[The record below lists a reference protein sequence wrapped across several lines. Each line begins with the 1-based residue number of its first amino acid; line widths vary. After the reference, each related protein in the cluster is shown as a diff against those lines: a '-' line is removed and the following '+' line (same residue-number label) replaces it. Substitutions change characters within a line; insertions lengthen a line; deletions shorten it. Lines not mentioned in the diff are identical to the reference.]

1 MAEPMTDGP
10 DGYELDPWPFL
21 TDEDH
26 TWLDGLIDYADEIA
40 TAAEVDLLDVMDDLV
55 ATALT
60 EDGHGWPLRAPQQA
74 KAWRIH
80 DDGAAEWAMAHVA
93 RADDE
98 LAQLKA
104 QAAEWTIEAEDR
116 LARIRQWFDHRAA
129 RHLATRLFMEAHL
142 RRYALERRA
151 EDPKHAKTLVLPS
164 GAVRTVEH
172 QPKAAVADEDAVV
185 TWVCHQW
192 ADEPEVAD
200 VVAPPQPRKLYVQRL
215 RDHTEVVE
223 VIDHAQLLLADG
235 ELIEWLHDRPVGAG
249 HTSVVQDP
257 LATRGRVGQRC
268 PKPGD
273 GWPTPDE
280 ATALVAR
287 VEVLASHLEVHGPD
301 GLPVPGTHVE
311 PGNITTTVV
320 PS

>member
-1 MAEPMTDGP
+1 MAEPMTDDP
-10 DGYELDPWPFL
+10 DGLDPWPFL

-26 TWLDGLIDYADEIA
+26 AWLEGLIDYADEVA
-40 TAAEVDLLDVMDDLV
+40 TAAECDLLDVMGDLV

-60 EDGHGWPLRAPQQA
+60 EDGQGWPLRAPQQA

-98 LAQLKA
+98 LARLKA

-164 GAVRTVEH
+164 GAVRTVE
-172 QPKAAVADEDAVV
+172 QKPKAAVADEATVIAWAVR
-185 TWVCHQW
+185 
-192 ADEPEVAD
+192 ALDGPDRED
-200 VVAPPQPRKLYVQRL
+200 VAPAQPRKLYVQRL

-223 VIDHAQLLLADG
+223 VIDRAQLLLADG
-235 ELIEWLHDRPVGAG
+235 NLVLWERDGAALTEWAWEGDRGSGPA
-249 HTSVVQDP
+249 
-257 LATRGRVGQRC
+257 C
-268 PKPGD
+268 PGGGD
-273 GWPTPDE
+273 GWPSPEE

-287 VEVLASHLEVHGPD
+287 VEVLASHLEVQGPD
-301 GLPVPGTHVE
+301 GLPVPGTHVQ
-311 PGNITTTVV
+311 PGSITTTVV
-320 PS
+320 PA